1 MNPLILLGIIAGL
14 PVVLALVF
22 RVSGVFLFLSA
33 AVGSLFVS
41 YVGDDA
47 SLALGM
53 LVRGQNTTLVCQFGL
68 LLVPVALSLLF
79 LRKTLPKSKVLLHL
93 PLLVATGA
101 SLAVLALPFFDSGAQ
116 ARVFANQYGDMFKDA
131 QDVVVATAGLLA
143 LAILWL
149 TYHHKED
156 KHGKHK

>member
-1 MNPLILLGIIAGL
+1 MNPLILLGAIAGV

-22 RVSGVFLFLSA
+22 RVSGVFLFLSV

-53 LVRGQNTTLVCQFGL
+53 VVRGQNTTLMTQFGL
-68 LLVPVALSLLF
+68 LLVPVVLSLLF
-79 LRKTLPKSKVLLHL
+79 LRKTLPKSKVLLHV

-101 SLAVLALPFFDSGAQ
+101 SLAISALPFLDSGAQ
-116 ARVFANQYGDMFKDA
+116 AKVFANQYGGTFRDA
-131 QDVVVATAGLLA
+131 QDVIVATTGLLA

-156 KHGKHK
+156 KHKKH